1 MNQVTVKI
9 QNLKITQRKKKIN
22 LLVYNKMQFDT
33 KTILIILA
41 IILLFYFMSNRKVEV
56 EPKKEKYC
64 PLCK

>member
-1 MNQVTVKI
+1 MKFN
-9 QNLKITQRKKKIN
+9 N
-22 LLVYNKMQFDT
+22 